1 MSRREYTFHI
11 ISRDVSFT
19 PERLR
24 EVLALPTLRRILF
37 PAELPV
43 APGQSVILQDPEDF
57 HPDII
62 PKEFRD
68 EKEISLILYTPSDI
82 RFKATVQL
90 QAKGAC
96 QFGHLFLLDF
106 RREDAEQGP
115 LSVQVLKQLILEI
128 APLVR
133 GMRIRVYHTYDEP
146 IHYPDGRMTFRRPR
160 VLCKVPLELQWFTYY
175 APWDLAII
183 GRERFERLRTCY
195 EKVEFMGGILVILQ
209 EEPMDKR
216 NPEHIRRRKRAEKEL
231 GLDQLPATSGG

>member
-1 MSRREYTFHI
+1 MSKREYTFHI
-11 ISRDVSFT
+11 ISRDICFT

-24 EVLALPTLRRILF
+24 EVLALPALRRILF
-37 PAELPV
+37 PARMPV
-43 APGQSVILQDPEDF
+43 APGKSVILQGPEDF

-68 EKEISLILYTPSDI
+68 EEEVSLILYTPTDM
-82 RFKATVQL
+82 RFKATVRL
-90 QAKGAC
+90 QAEDIC

-115 LSVQVLKQLILEI
+115 LNVPVLKQLILEI

-133 GMRIRVYHTYDEP
+133 GTYISVFHNYHEP
-146 IHYPDGRMTFRRPR
+146 IPHPDGSVTSRLPRM
-160 VLCKVPLELQWFTYY
+160 LCNVPLELEWFTYY
-175 APWDLAII
+175 APRDLAVI
-183 GRERFERLRTCY
+183 GRERFGHLRTCY

-209 EEPMDKR
+209 EAPMDKR
-216 NPEHIRRRKRAEKEL
+216 NPEHIRRRKQAEKEL

>member
-1 MSRREYTFHI
+1 MSKREYTLHI
-11 ISRDVSFT
+11 ISRDISFT

-43 APGQSVILQDPEDF
+43 APGQSVILQGPEDF
-57 HPDII
+57 HPGII
-62 PKEFRD
+62 PKEFRN
-68 EKEISLILYTPSDI
+68 EEFVSLVLYTSSDI
-82 RFKATVQL
+82 EFEATVRL
-90 QAKGAC
+90 QAEDIC
-96 QFGHLFLLDF
+96 QFGHLFLLKF

-133 GMRIRVYHTYDEP
+133 GTYISVFHNYHEP
-146 IHYPDGRMTFRRPR
+146 VHHPDGRITSRLPR
-160 VLCKVPLELQWFTYY
+160 MLCSVPLELEWFTYY

-195 EKVEFMGGILVILQ
+195 EKIELMGGILVILQ

-216 NPEHIRRRKRAEKEL
+216 NPEHLRRRQQAERE
-231 GLDQLPATSGG
+231 D